1 MFDLFMSSL
10 NHGRAYIVTD
20 HNGCLSSCFVFQLML
35 GLVSHEPHFSLLR
48 EEVRFGRQAQSQR
61 PTTPEET
68 TFHLLHL
75 SLLREYLA
83 EEFTELR
90 VGHLPRLMVVIPLL
104 PPKFIASWRTTG
116 HLKIVDLYTCMAM
129 VLELSPFGRTDI
141 YSVKRSISLKLT

>member
-10 NHGRAYIVTD
+10 NHGMAYIVTD

-90 VGHLPRLMVVIPLL
+90 VGHLPCLMVESHCCHQSLL
-104 PPKFIASWRTTG
+104 LVGGQQDTTKEQSCT
-116 HLKIVDLYTCMAM
+116 HM
-129 VLELSPFGRTDI
+129 
-141 YSVKRSISLKLT
+141 